1 MSKKQDKIKDTIL
14 RSTENSVASVADDNV
29 KANMEVETG
38 AGMEPKIL
46 RSSDGKCCAWCSA
59 LAGEYYADEAPDGIY
74 ARHDNC
80 NCTVT
85 YISEKGFQDAHTKK
99 WIDQRELEARR
110 ERILADRKHRHS
122 QEKKLQTGGKEREVQ
137 SYVATGGKNYKPYDI
152 DNPKDVKAAST
163 YRKIS
168 RTNDIDLIAKNTG
181 FTHNEIRQIKRH
193 IFFDKHKKYDGE
205 YGMLDPD
212 YDMAVAW
219 KRLQQGRPK
228 ERDILLLKHELFESQ
243 MEKRYNL
250 TVAEAHAMATKKYD
264 WQSRLESEV
273 GTRGEPD
280 GLL

>member
-1 MSKKQDKIKDTIL
+1 MRNQKKIEEVIT
-14 RSTENSVASVADDNV
+14 RSVENTVRSVVDDFVNANV
-29 KANMEVETG
+29 KSEIS
-38 AGMEPKIL
+38 AGMRPRIV
-46 RSSDGKCCAWCSA
+46 RSSDGKCCTWCSSM
-59 LAGEYYADEAPDGIY
+59 AGEYYANEAPKDIY
-74 ARHDNC
+74 RRHDNC

-85 YISEKGFQDAHTKK
+85 YISDKGYQDAHTKK
-99 WIDQRELEARR
+99 WIDQRELEATR